1 MRNNR
6 LDSALTAFKSLE
18 PLNKGASAETEGT
31 VQFFSFQQKQQ
42 TPWSGWGEAGKRPQ
56 AHSFFASTRQSPGR
70 SAEGQPASSCSDAL
84 QGGRQALMAAA
95 SIKGVANRSAASPA
109 GVN

>member
-1 MRNNR
+1 MDHQGSPSYPFNR
-6 LDSALTAFKSLE
+6 EILDIAFISICKLNINKDTPVNAFHKDEEKSIGFSVNSLQVLE

-56 AHSFFASTRQSPGR
+56 AHSFFAST
-70 SAEGQPASSCSDAL
+70 
-84 QGGRQALMAAA
+84 
-95 SIKGVANRSAASPA
+95 
-109 GVN
+109 